1 MRKRWADGLREK
13 AKQQSSDK
21 KPVLSG
27 EKRERERK
35 RERKGPFNL
44 EEGGRVKR
52 LTVWEKERDKE
63 KGCRCQ
69 ETRT

>member
-1 MRKRWADGLREK
+1 
-13 AKQQSSDK
+13 
-21 KPVLSG
+21 LSG